1 MPQQEDKQQFTD
13 ILLLL
18 IAIECLVSLK
28 ECIKYVESY
37 RPGLEFGHNIL

>member
-1 MPQQEDKQQFTD
+1 MPQQEDEQQFTD

-37 RPGLEFGHNIL
+37 SKCHNVSDVP